1 MGWGGVGWGWG
12 GRASFEQLF
21 FTIIRTTTLC
31 LQVHVHVQTKQIE
44 QKCADMCRQST
55 YFEHNTT
62 GKMGGGG
69 RTVQHPNDSVLSV
82 LHSIFP
88 SPTPLKAEA
97 GGVAGRGG
105 PRVS

>member
-1 MGWGGVGWGWG
+1 MPPKCGI
-12 GRASFEQLF
+12 

-62 GKMGGGG
+62 GKMGGG
-69 RTVQHPNDSVLSV
+69 
-82 LHSIFP
+82 
-88 SPTPLKAEA
+88 
-97 GGVAGRGG
+97 VAGQCSI
-105 PRVS
+105 PMILSSVSYTQFFPHQHL